1 MQFSEQRTSRI
12 GLLMLGAAIVSLT
25 ACTVTGQPSSTSSN
39 RSTPSAS
46 PATSSTSTQAKNEP
60 SAPHAAKG
68 TPKDQFVAIL
78 GTKQDGWLPRVLV
91 DKGLKRGMTPAAAGK
106 IFPGAEKVS
115 EFGFSKVAAKDSPG
129 LKQYEFYYAKDGS
142 GQPTQ
147 LSSIK
152 LHFEPGMNEAYSDL
166 VDVASN
172 KYGAAKP
179 EEVQQQTIVW
189 IGPDFATVQLTKS
202 VTDFGGYELNVDLE
216 KE

>member
-1 MQFSEQRTSRI
+1 MQVSEQRTSRL
-12 GLLMLGAAIVSLT
+12 GVLMLGAAIVSLT
-25 ACTVTGQPSSTSSN
+25 ACTVTGQPANTSSN
-39 RSTPSAS
+39 SPLPSAS
-46 PATSSTSTQAKNEP
+46 PASSATSPQTKNEP
-60 SAPHAAKG
+60 SASNPANS
-68 TPKDQFVAIL
+68 TPKDQFMAIL
-78 GTKQDGWLPRVLV
+78 GTKQDGWLPKVLA
-91 DKGLKRGMTPAAAGK
+91 DKGLKRGMTPTAAGK

-129 LKQYEFYYAKDGS
+129 LKQYEFYYAKDGN

-152 LHFEPGMNEAYSDL
+152 LHFEPGMNESYSEL